1 MFFQFAFGFVSAFFY
16 LVAIL
21 YSISDLP
28 SVLDSA
34 YLFPLASIYRQA
46 TNSAAGTLGL
56 LLCAFLP
63 YLIGTLGCYLTVS
76 RMFWT
81 LARDNATPFAG
92 IFGQVHGRHKNPFN
106 AIVLCAVINTLLG
119 CIYLGT
125 AAGFNA
131 FVGSFVVLT
140 CLSYLA
146 AILPHLLQGRST
158 IEPGWFWM
166 KGAIGFVV
174 NAVACAYIIVFT
186 VIFFFPFSLP
196 VSAGTMN
203 YCSLITGG
211 LSMFVAGFWFWRQRD
226 YRGPKYM
233 PPPDGKLVVDS
244 T

>member
-1 MFFQFAFGFVSAFFY
+1 MFVQFAFGFVSAFFY
-16 LVAIL
+16 LIAIL

-63 YLIGTLGCYLTVS
+63 FFIGTLGCYLTVS

-81 LARDNATPFAG
+81 LARDNATPFAS
-92 IFGQVHGRHKNPFN
+92 FFARVHTRHRNPFN
-106 AIVLCAVINTLLG
+106 AIVLCAVVNTLLG
-119 CIYLGT
+119 SIYLGT

-131 FVGSFVVLT
+131 FVGAFVVLT

-146 AILPHLLQGRST
+146 AILPHLLHGRST

-166 KGAIGFVV
+166 KGPTGFIV

-186 VIFFFPFSLP
+186 VIFLFPFSLP
-196 VSAGTMN
+196 VSAQTMN

-211 LSMFVAGFWFWRQRD
+211 LSLFVAAFWFWRQRD
-226 YRGPKYM
+226 YIGPKYI
-233 PPPDGKLVVDS
+233 PPTAEMLAVDAI
-244 T
+244 